1 MKTRSYLRLPP
12 FLLAL
17 FLLLPAATSR
27 AQAPKFQDGDRICFV
42 GDSITH
48 AGSYHTQVLLFYLT
62 RFPQMRLE
70 AWNCG
75 IAGDSAAG
83 AVRRYDWDI
92 APHKPTV
99 ATIMLGMNDVNR
111 GLYAEG
117 KTGEAVE
124 EQRRKAIEANLTNM
138 DKLSERLAQDGA
150 RLIYITPSLF
160 DQTGNQKNDKLTGVN
175 DALKACAVGVRKLA
189 EKYRGGVV
197 DFNGPMDAL
206 NREGQAKDPEF
217 TIIGA
222 DRVHPGPV
230 GHLVMTYL
238 FLKAQGMTPTVA
250 TMTIDAA
257 TSAITT
263 QENAEITQLAV
274 KADTVTF
281 ECLEKS
287 LPFPVPAAAEK
298 ALTLV
303 PWTNDLNQEMLKVS
317 GLKAGAYDVLID
329 GQPVLKTTA
338 EALAQGVNLA
348 TLANTPQLKQA
359 QEVQGL
365 LQRRGAI
372 ENGKLRTFAQVEAG
386 LFASLKERTPEA
398 EQKAVA
404 DKLANLRATTG
415 QYNAYYITVYEN
427 YQASIGQREKFLQ
440 EVSDLYKQAVTAAQP
455 KPHRFEIRP
464 ATASTP

>member
-1 MKTRSYLRLPP
+1 MHTRPFVRLTL

-17 FLLLPAATSR
+17 DLLGPAVAVR

-48 AGSYHTQVLLFYLT
+48 GGSYHTLVMAFYLT
-62 RFPQMRLE
+62 RYPQMRLE

-75 IAGDSAAG
+75 ISGDSAAG

-124 EQRRKAIEANLTNM
+124 EQRRKAIETNLTNM

-150 RLIYITPSLF
+150 RLVYITPSLF

-175 DALKACAVGVRKLA
+175 DALKACAEGDRKLA
-189 EKYRGGVV
+189 EKYRGGII

-222 DRVHPGPV
+222 DRVHPGPI
-230 GHLVMTYL
+230 GHMVMAYL

-250 TMTIDAA
+250 TIGIDATA
-257 TSAITT
+257 NAIAA
-263 QENAEITQLAV
+263 QENAEITQLAI
-274 KADTVTF
+274 KADTITF

-298 ALTLV
+298 ALTLI
-303 PWTNDLNQEMLKVS
+303 PWTNDLNQEILKVA
-317 GLKAGAYDVLID
+317 GLKAGAYEVLID

-338 EALAQGVNLA
+338 EALSQGVNLA
-348 TLANTPQLKQA
+348 TLANTPQMKQA
-359 QEVQGL
+359 QEVQTL
-365 LQRRGAI
+365 LQRRATI
-372 ENGKLRTFAQVEAG
+372 ENTKLRTFAQVEAG
-386 LFASLKERTPEA
+386 LFGSLKERTPEA
-398 EQKAVA
+398 EQKAIA
-404 DKLANLRATTG
+404 DKIATLRATTG
-415 QYNAYYITVYEN
+415 QYNAYFITVYEN

-440 EVSDLYKQAVTAAQP
+440 EVNDLYKQAVAAAQP
-455 KPHRFEIRP
+455 KPHRFEIRST
-464 ATASTP
+464 TANTP